1 MVYDTRLYSS
11 TDLAKN
17 STLIQSLLS
26 KNPTWTETDV
36 RRKVDEAWSIME
48 GCAGKKNKAVVLEHD
63 GNCCIDC
70 GSINL
75 SPTGNCKVCLQCGAS
90 QGCS

>member
-1 MVYDTRLYSS
+1 MVHDISKNTVVSLAQNQNIIQSI
-11 TDLAKN
+11 LAKN
-17 STLIQSLLS
+17 Q
-26 KNPTWTETDV
+26 TWTETDV
-36 RRKVDEAWSIME
+36 RKRIDDAWGVIQSYSAIIRKEVEP
-48 GCAGKKNKAVVLEHD
+48 EHD
-63 GNCCIDC
+63 GNCCMDC